1 MARER
6 HVELQPDSIPVDA
19 FRRSE
24 RQFLF
29 NIDRIEKKYRNF
41 ELKHPC
47 LEVEVTSGDI
57 YVPVGLSSSEVRK
70 EVDKFHAFED
80 QFGLGKLAACY
91 NGDDVFGK
99 QFKKRREECTR
110 LDKEF
115 AEVFK
120 SENPSWRPYTTPKKS
135 RVERTV
141 IKKTVKELTFEN
153 SADYFNY
160 LLKTNEVLSNAFRQ
174 QEKVGFVPRLSLP
187 PCDLSIDKANV
198 EPYIGSGIMTSR
210 SCSPEGSTERS
221 ANLALG
227 DLPPMLLSTDCTKS
241 RECSPLRSLFPS
253 DIPSVESDPS
263 HPASTSILPLSS
275 VRLPNESLREAQAE
289 HGSQSLVET
298 ESCSALAEKLVS
310 TMKIKSP
317 DSTAALS
324 SVTVSVASI
333 EKRRRKRKL
342 SPSRSTSGVEVNGQ
356 DMVSTPSH
364 SKRILRL
371 DAKGSCSS
379 FDSTH
384 SLSTKKL
391 SNVEDVP
398 STSAPEDMAITDG
411 MNIRNERL
419 LTPPL
424 PKESTKCKYLTL
436 PAQSTSKNLR
446 KRNTPHCLVN
456 RGTEH
461 SPSELRRDT
470 ICRSDSTPLCCRKR
484 ENCSPLEISL
494 GSVPSSSRKKSPFEL
509 TPNAVP
515 ARRSSVEKDSGAQ
528 STSRKFGGTSA
539 LKKETKRKSAVR
551 YERNT
556 SVRNFFGKGQAS
568 NCQKEVCDGKK
579 RHREPT
585 ANRRFVS
592 SNGVREVHT
601 IKSTPDSTKSRNSR
615 VKGAAV
621 DTDNKVTSSTRK
633 KSSKPSKSRHD
644 RHTKKVPMSIE
655 SNDNG
660 KNEKKTVSVSP
671 PLSAS
676 THSSPPGSCPYNTRS
691 RSRQKRR
698 SDDSDVE
705 RTVTPI
711 QEEVASSL
719 WNEDIQNVVKCYQDN
734 IMNSGKIGTILGF
747 DASEIRKQCDN
758 SRRTVLS
765 AVLNCAQ
772 KYQASDAASCV
783 DTGLKE
789 DRRAMAAAKRRNRQ
803 LTSGY
808 YV

>member
-528 STSRKFGGTSA
+528 STSRKFG
-539 LKKETKRKSAVR
+539 
-551 YERNT
+551 
-556 SVRNFFGKGQAS
+556 
-568 NCQKEVCDGKK
+568 
-579 RHREPT
+579 
-585 ANRRFVS
+585 
-592 SNGVREVHT
+592 
-601 IKSTPDSTKSRNSR
+601 
-615 VKGAAV
+615 
-621 DTDNKVTSSTRK
+621 
-633 KSSKPSKSRHD
+633 
-644 RHTKKVPMSIE
+644 E